1 MEGQERNRRV
11 VSDYQVQIVLKYMV
25 KKNDG
30 DPQLLFNVKEK
41 NDMIKQMEGQEI
53 IDEAAEDKKKFDT
66 M

>member
-1 MEGQERNRRV
+1 
-11 VSDYQVQIVLKYMV
+11 MV

-41 NDMIKQMEGQEI
+41 NDMIKQLEGQEI

>member
-1 MEGQERNRRV
+1 MPNGTEQF
-11 VSDYQVQIVLKYMV
+11 SIFFQVLYFFFLTV

-53 IDEAAEDKKKFDT
+53 IDEAAEDKKKFDA